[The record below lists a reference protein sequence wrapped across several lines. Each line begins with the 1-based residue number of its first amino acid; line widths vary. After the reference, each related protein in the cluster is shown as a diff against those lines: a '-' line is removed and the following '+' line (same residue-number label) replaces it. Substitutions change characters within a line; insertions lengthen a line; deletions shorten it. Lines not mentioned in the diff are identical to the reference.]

1 MNQLSAIGNNLNQIA
16 ARLNRSGAVDS
27 TQLKEEIEKLKA
39 FRPCADEK
47 IRRAGRSTMA
57 VTKIWPV
64 RGRIEQ
70 PISYAMNPKK
80 TDKNLWAGDASI
92 EDVISYAANS
102 EKLK

>member
-1 MNQLSAIGNNLNQIA
+1 
-16 ARLNRSGAVDS
+16 
-27 TQLKEEIEKLKA
+27 
-39 FRPCADEK
+39 
-47 IRRAGRSTMA
+47 MA

-102 EKLK
+102 EKTEIICKTAEKQYYVSGINCEPESAAEEFRMVKKQFQKQVMG